1 MKSIQ
6 ELAREFSSG
15 YTTKPEQDAAFTAYC
30 EAYRKGKEDKHSR
43 EDWDLSFADTAF
55 QPILYDWFCYK
66 KERKESY
73 KGQRSMS
80 ACYQKLYHLSDGDAN
95 LAKQII
101 MQSMGNN
108 WAGLFEL
115 KNNGNRNINNKQ
127 GNSNSIFQAA
137 DNYLQEHQ

>member
-137 DNYLQEHQ
+137 DSYLQEHQ